1 MENGSLPAGVVCCG
15 YGQVDPVNEKGMS
28 LEKLIQQLYEHM
40 GSREAAAEV
49 EELKAD
55 PHFQKLIEVLLEQ
68 GRRSNTARKET
79 PKLSPNPPISPSP
92 QLRSPPISP
101 SPHLKM
107 AILYSPEHKGHA
119 SAEYPMESPERVEYI
134 RSALRQKRLLESPNC
149 AMIEPA
155 LATEDDLARVHER
168 GYVGFIR
175 SYAQKGGGGLSR
187 NTFVSRGSWEAALGA
202 VGCALAAG
210 EALRQGYDFAWALTR
225 PAGHHAG
232 PDFHGG
238 FCLFNNA
245 AILAHRLREE
255 GKVMIFNWD
264 VHASNGTKRIFYDD
278 PQVLTLSLHRDPTH
292 FFPGEGF
299 AEEIGAGAGKGYSVN
314 VPLPPGCG
322 DEQYLAAFAAIVEP
336 IYRQFA
342 PDWLIVECGFDAHHR
357 DPLGGQKLTSQGYFR
372 MAEHLLALH
381 KKGIVFTLEGGYN
394 VDTIGELAGTLVC
407 ALLGKANPFPDELPK
422 EAVGR
427 GDALSYDLVK
437 GLKGVGEK
445 RAPEGV
451 SLEKVIEEVKRAL
464 QGYWGF

>member
-1 MENGSLPAGVVCCG
+1 M
-15 YGQVDPVNEKGMS
+15 NEKGIS
-28 LEKLIQQLYEHM
+28 LEKLIQQLYEHV

-55 PHFQKLIEVLLEQ
+55 PRFQKLIEVLVEQ

-79 PKLSPNPPISPSP
+79 PKLSPHPPTPPSP
-92 QLRSPPISP
+92 QLRSPPSP
-101 SPHLKM
+101 RERRANKV
-107 AILYSPEHKGHA
+107 AIFYHPGHKKHA
-119 SAEYPMESPERVEYI
+119 SSEYPMESPERVEYI
-134 RSALRQKRLLESPNC
+134 RSAFRQKRLLESPNC

-155 LATEDDLARVHER
+155 LATKGDLARVQER

-187 NTFVSRGSWEAALGA
+187 NTYVSRGSWEAALGA
-202 VGCALAAG
+202 AGCALAAG
-210 EALRQGYDFAWALTR
+210 DALRQGYDFAWALTR

-255 GKVMIFNWD
+255 GRVMILNWD

-314 VPLPPGCG
+314 VPLPPGSG

-336 IYRQFA
+336 VYRQFA

-357 DPLGGQKLTSQGYFR
+357 DPLGGQKLTSQGYYQ
-372 MAEHLLALH
+372 MAERLLGLR

-394 VDTIGELAGTLVC
+394 VDTIGELACTLVC
-407 ALLGKANPFPDELPK
+407 ALLGKANPFSDELPK
-422 EAVGR
+422 EAVGK

-437 GLKGVGEK
+437 GLKGVREKPTPRAVGIGETI
-445 RAPEGV
+445 A
-451 SLEKVIEEVKRAL
+451 EVKRAL
-464 QGYWGF
+464 QGYWKF